1 MGLTYTVLYTIGFL
15 IMLKW
20 NRLHQLGGTI
30 MKYLSA
36 QDIQACFSMKDAI
49 AADKA
54 ALASYSAGQADIPLR
69 TNLDVPDH
77 HGQALFMPGYVRGHR
92 PALGMKIVSVYP
104 DNARQGLRSVPA
116 TMVVMDAHTGIVSA
130 ILDGTYL
137 TQLRTGAVQGAA
149 TDLLA
154 RADSRTALLIGTG
167 GQAMS
172 QLIAMLT
179 VRPLTK
185 VYIADRDYA
194 KAQRFVSRATA
205 QLADRFTATFEAIP
219 DPNAVVV
226 DVDIIT
232 CVTTAHD
239 PVFDG
244 HLIRPGTHI
253 NGIGAYTPA
262 MHEVPTNAIAQAD
275 RIFVDTEDGTL
286 AEAGDLLAALHG
298 DQIDRSAITGELG
311 QLVNGNVTGR
321 TADQEITFF
330 KTVGTAV
337 LDVVV
342 ASQIVDRAKEQGIGT
357 DLN

>member
-1 MGLTYTVLYTIGFL
+1 
-15 IMLKW
+15 
-20 NRLHQLGGTI
+20 

-77 HGQALFMPGYVRGHR
+77 HGQALFMPGYVRGTQ

-104 DNARQGLRSVPA
+104 DNAQQGLPSVPA

-154 RADSRTALLIGTG
+154 KTTSKIALLIGTG

-172 QLIAMLT
+172 QLLAMLT

-185 VYIADRDYA
+185 VYVADRDYA
-194 KAQRFVSRATA
+194 KAQDFVNRATA
-205 QLADRFTATFEAIP
+205 QFANQFLVTLEAVP
-219 DPNAVVV
+219 DPNAVVA

-244 HLIRPGTHI
+244 RLIQPGTHI
-253 NGIGAYTPA
+253 NGVGAYTPA
-262 MHEVPTNAIAQAD
+262 MHEVPASAIAQAD

-286 AEAGDLLAALHG
+286 AEAGDLLAALHDG
-298 DQIDRSAITGELG
+298 QIDRSAITGELG
-311 QLVNGNVTGR
+311 QLVNGDVSGR
-321 TADQEITFF
+321 TTDQEITFF

-342 ASQIVDRAKEQGIGT
+342 ASQIVNRATEQGIGT